1 MDGGD
6 GGGADG
12 GQGHPGGV
20 PMGVA
25 PQAPPVHAPHQ
36 GGMAPQVYLPRLY
49 SLPWIFDPAAC
60 FDAACGSLLLVGL
73 RDLGKYTPV
82 EAMPFGVLASD

>member
-1 MDGGD
+1 
-6 GGGADG
+6 
-12 GQGHPGGV
+12 
-20 PMGVA
+20 
-25 PQAPPVHAPHQ
+25 
-36 GGMAPQVYLPRLY
+36 LPRLY

-73 RDLGKYTPV
+73 RDLGRYTPV